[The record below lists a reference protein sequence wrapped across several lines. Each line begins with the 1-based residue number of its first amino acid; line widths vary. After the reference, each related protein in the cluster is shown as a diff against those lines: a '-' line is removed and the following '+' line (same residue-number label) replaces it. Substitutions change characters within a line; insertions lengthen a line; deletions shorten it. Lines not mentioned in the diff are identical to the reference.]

1 MDKEDELKRLS
12 RLLLPIILI
21 LLIHVYIF
29 AEEGGEKAQS
39 TKSQDTSNKY
49 VTIDFQDVDINVL
62 IKFISEITG
71 KNFVVDRNVK
81 GTVTIISPTKIS
93 VEEAYR
99 VFESVLEVYGF
110 AAVPSGNVTK
120 ILPAVEARTR
130 AIDLYPP
137 ELRTK
142 PEDKLVTQLIR
153 LKYADPEEIRK
164 AFTPLVSK
172 TGMIT
177 TYRPSNMLIIIDA
190 YSNITRLMDMI
201 HKLDVE
207 GIGRQISVI
216 PLKYASANYLSKILG
231 NIFKPQTAQPKAA
244 PPGQQAAA
252 PLVEAEIVII
262 PEERLNMLI
271 VLATEADIKRVQ
283 DLIQLLDQ
291 EAPRGEGNIRVY
303 YLQYASAD
311 ELLSVLTAIPRKESS
326 PLQAQQPGQAKAPTE
341 HAPKPTGQAVIS
353 KDVSISA
360 DKATNAL
367 IIAANK
373 EDYQVIEDVI
383 KKLDIPRMMI
393 YLEALIMEVS
403 AQKDFSL
410 GVDWQV
416 GDQIGTYEG
425 KKIGGMVGSTYG
437 NLQEFAS
444 SVVKGTL
451 PKGFTLGVLSEG
463 ISLSIAGTTVTFP
476 NIGAVVRAL
485 KSESGINILSTPQIL
500 TLDNQEAEI
509 KVGKNVPY
517 LTKGETTATT
527 TGIQYVTYEY
537 KDVGVN
543 LKITPQINRERHV
556 RLKIYQELSQV
567 VGEVQN
573 DKPTTLKRA
582 FNTTVAIKDGQTVVI
597 GGLIDTSMNITE
609 SSVPCLGGVPGL
621 GWLFKSVGRSG
632 GKTNL
637 FVFLTPHIIENPAEA
652 DKIMQEKKV
661 HMEELKKSSIKLYP
675 GEGPPIIFNNS
686 PAQVP
691 SEQEGRNSQ

>member
-1 MDKEDELKRLS
+1 LRRLYS
-12 RLLLPIILI
+12 V
-21 LLIHVYIF
+21 LLIYTLFFMIPTMIF
-29 AEEGGEKAQS
+29 AEDAEKK
-39 TKSQDTSNKY
+39 TKPTSLQDSPNKY

-93 VEEAYR
+93 VEEAYK

-110 AAVPSGNVTK
+110 TAVPSGSVTK
-120 ILPAVEARTR
+120 ILPIVEARTK
-130 AIDLYPP
+130 AIDVYPP

-142 PEDKLVTQLIR
+142 PEDKLVTQLVR
-153 LKYADPEEIRK
+153 LKYADPDEIRK
-164 AFTPLVSK
+164 AFTPLISK

-177 TYRPSNMLIIIDA
+177 SYRPTNMLIIIDT
-190 YSNITRLMDMI
+190 YSNISRILDMI
-201 HKLDVE
+201 YKLDVE
-207 GIGRQISVI
+207 GVGRQISVI
-216 PLKYASANYLSKILG
+216 PLKYASANYLSKILS
-231 NIFKPQTAQPKAA
+231 NIFKPQITQPKAA

-252 PLVEAEIVII
+252 PLVEAEIIII

-271 VLATEADIKRVQ
+271 ILGTEADIKRVQ
-283 DLIQLLDQ
+283 DLIQVLDQ

-311 ELLSVLTAIPRKESS
+311 ELLSVLTAIPRKEAS
-326 PLQAQQPGQAKAPTE
+326 AAKGQI
-341 HAPKPTGQAVIS
+341 TGQTKGLTSQGEKTMGHAVIS

-383 KKLDIPRMMI
+383 KKLDIPRMMV

-403 AQKDFSL
+403 ATKDFAL

-437 NLQEFAS
+437 NLQEFSS
-444 SVVKGTL
+444 SVLQGTL
-451 PKGFTLGVLSEG
+451 PKGFSLGVLSEG
-463 ISLSIAGTTVTFP
+463 ISLSIAGKTITFP

-543 LKITPQINRERHV
+543 LKITPQINRERLV
-556 RLKIYQELSQV
+556 RLKIYQELSQLT
-567 VGEVQN
+567 QDSATT

-597 GGLIDTSMNITE
+597 GGLIDTSLDISE

-621 GWLFKSVGRSG
+621 GWLFKSVSRSG

-637 FVFLTPHIIENPAEA
+637 FVFLTPYIIETPAEA
-652 DKIMQEKKV
+652 DKIMEQKKGY
-661 HMEELKKSSIKLYP
+661 MEELKRSSIKLYP
-675 GEGPPIIFNNS
+675 GEEGSFIFNNK
-686 PAQVP
+686 PVQIP
-691 SEQEGRNSQ
+691 TNQGDKLSE